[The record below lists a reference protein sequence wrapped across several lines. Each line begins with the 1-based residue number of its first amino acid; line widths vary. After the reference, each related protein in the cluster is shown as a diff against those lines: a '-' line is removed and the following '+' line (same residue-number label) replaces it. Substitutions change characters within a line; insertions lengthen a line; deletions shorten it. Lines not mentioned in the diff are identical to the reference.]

1 MGSLDLLELQELPGI
16 MNEIVYE
23 CLSARCAFFQGKWP
37 ILLADSNTKRLR
49 AMDFSKLSSI

>member
-23 CLSARCAFFQGKWP
+23 CLPAQCAFFQGKWP
-37 ILLADSNTKRLR
+37 ILLADSNTKSLR